1 MTDKQKLIMRP
12 EKKVRRWGYEYTLV
26 ECDRGNIYPASFMGL
41 SGYVLKSVR
50 RLKKD
55 E

>member
-1 MTDKQKLIMRP
+1 MTDKEKKTTRP

-26 ECDRGNIYPASFMGL
+26 ECDRGSLYPASFMGL
-41 SGYVLKSVR
+41 SGYVLKEVR
-50 RLKKD
+50 KLKKD